1 MAAERQVVR
10 VYPSRLARRAAARA
24 VEREA
29 RRQRDIALIR
39 SGVADKLLARGVD
52 PFARSA
58 AGSADRGAG
67 RTEQTDMPAA
77 APTFNEWIRAVVNDP
92 ERKKERQ
99 RIKRAGNNDVR
110 NAPDDA
116 PAPTSYPAVPWE
128 FTS

>member
-1 MAAERQVVR
+1 
-10 VYPSRLARRAAARA
+10 
-24 VEREA
+24 
-29 RRQRDIALIR
+29 
-39 SGVADKLLARGVD
+39 
-52 PFARSA
+52 
-58 AGSADRGAG
+58 
-67 RTEQTDMPAA
+67 MPAA